1 MSLAEND
8 PESQTL
14 IAALVRGLSDLGW
27 TEGRN
32 FRIEHRGVASGG
44 LERARAAVAELLS
57 LNPDIVHATN
67 TLIVQELQR
76 QTRTVPIVFANLGD
90 PVDTG
95 IVASLA
101 RPAGN
106 ATGFM
111 NIEPGMGGKFLELL
125 KEAAPTV
132 NRALVLVNSGSDSNQ
147 SVLRMIEA
155 SARSFGAQVSSAA
168 VRDASDIER
177 AIGAFAGVP
186 NSGLIVTGG
195 FPINDR
201 RRLIFALA
209 ARYRLPAV
217 YQFRFFVADGG
228 LMSYGP
234 DNRDLYRRSAYVD
247 RILKGEKPGDLP
259 VQAPVKYELVVNVN
273 AAKAIGLTIPESFL
287 VRADEVIE

>member
-1 MSLAEND
+1 MQRREFITLLGASAAAWPRAARAQQDGRVRRIGVIISLAEND
-8 PESQTL
+8 PEFQTL
-14 IAALVRGLSDLGW
+14 MAALVRGLSDLGW

-125 KEAAPTV
+125 KEAAH
-132 NRALVLVNSGSDSNQ
+132 R
-147 SVLRMIEA
+147 
-155 SARSFGAQVSSAA
+155 
-168 VRDASDIER
+168 
-177 AIGAFAGVP
+177 
-186 NSGLIVTGG
+186 
-195 FPINDR
+195 
-201 RRLIFALA
+201 
-209 ARYRLPAV
+209 
-217 YQFRFFVADGG
+217 
-228 LMSYGP
+228 
-234 DNRDLYRRSAYVD
+234 
-247 RILKGEKPGDLP
+247 
-259 VQAPVKYELVVNVN
+259 
-273 AAKAIGLTIPESFL
+273 
-287 VRADEVIE
+287 